1 AREQSPVAC
10 AGARCLWQRRWAA
23 SAVGARSD
31 PALWPRVLRDPE
43 NAASRPVPSHRVSIR
58 PDQGWRR
65 GPVASPPRQ
74 LGQPLAAPIVGSAV
88 FCGSCGMALRAPP
101 GGRFVSP
108 GAYTPRYLA
117 ERILNSRNALEG
129 ERKQVTVLFCDLA
142 NSTPLAEILGPEA
155 MHGLL
160 EEFFELGLNEVH
172 RYEGTINQ
180 FLGDGFMALFGAP
193 LAREDHA
200 HRAVLA
206 ALGIQRALH
215 ERASGAPRLAEEL
228 EVRIGVNTGLVV
240 VGKIGDNLRMDY
252 TAVGDTTHIAGRLE
266 QLAEPG
272 SIVISEA
279 TYRLVRGYVR
289 AEDLGGLSVKG
300 KSDPGRPYKVVG
312 PGSRRSRLEGSDAQ
326 LLTRFVGRERES
338 QILPSLLG
346 R

>member
-1 AREQSPVAC
+1 MKCPRCQAENRE
-10 AGARCLWQRRWAA
+10 GALFCRECGATFG
-23 SAVGARSD
+23 AVCS
-31 PALWPRVLRDPE
+31 
-43 NAASRPVPSHRVSIR
+43 
-58 PDQGWRR
+58 
-65 GPVASPPRQ
+65 
-74 LGQPLAAPIVGSAV
+74 
-88 FCGSCGMALRAPP
+88 SCGAKVAAGSKFCDGCGAPLRATPASGP
-101 GGRFVSP
+101 KPSRFTSP
-108 GAYTPRYLA
+108 ESYTPKHLA
-117 ERILNSRNALEG
+117 EKILTSKTALEG
-129 ERKQVTVLFCDLA
+129 ERKQLTVLFCDIA
-142 NSTPLAEILGPEA
+142 NSTALAERLGPEA
-155 MHGLL
+155 MHTLL
-160 EEFFELGLNEVH
+160 NQFFEFALNEVH

-300 KSDPGRPYKVVG
+300 KSDP
-312 PGSRRSRLEGSDAQ
+312 
-326 LLTRFVGRERES
+326 
-338 QILPSLLG
+338 
-346 R
+346 